1 LATPESDSSD
11 ELGGILAG
19 LQDRGMAPG
28 AALIC
33 VLLDR
38 TRERS
43 LRVAA
48 GERLLQSGEPGG
60 IGPLIEQFRQ
70 ETDYAEAWEYACV
83 IGELAA
89 PEAIA
94 PLTDLLRHSP
104 DYNKRVAAAYALGAM
119 QLPGAAGALIEA
131 VSDTAQHPAARG
143 QAAEALANMGARQAL
158 PVLLQA
164 LHDPA
169 VEVRFWAVS
178 GVGALGGPEVIPEL
192 ERLLSDSEELP
203 GWWSVGEEAAD
214 MIEQIRSS
222 EHSNRRG

>member
-1 LATPESDSSD
+1 MATPESDSSD

-28 AALIC
+28 AALLC

-89 PEAIA
+89 PETIA

-164 LHDPA
+164 MHDPA

-178 GVGALGGPEVIPEL
+178 GVGALGGPEVIPVL

-222 EHSNRRG
+222 EHSNPRG

>member
-1 LATPESDSSD
+1 
-11 ELGGILAG
+11 
-19 LQDRGMAPG
+19 M
-28 AALIC
+28 
-33 VLLDR
+33 
-38 TRERS
+38 
-43 LRVAA
+43 
-48 GERLLQSGEPGG
+48 
-60 IGPLIEQFRQ
+60 
-70 ETDYAEAWEYACV
+70 

-89 PEAIA
+89 PEVIA

-104 DYNKRVAAAYALGAM
+104 DYNKRVAAAYALGAT

-164 LHDPA
+164 LHHPA

-192 ERLLSDSEELP
+192 ERPSSDSEELP

-214 MIEQIRSS
+214 MIEQIRS
-222 EHSNRRG
+222 